1 MRLLALLLSVLA
13 LSNISRA
20 QSSATPTSND
30 MPKLE
35 HFSASQADKSLNPCD
50 NFFQYACKK
59 WNDANPIPPDQAGW

>member
-1 MRLLALLLSVLA
+1 
-13 LSNISRA
+13 
-20 QSSATPTSND
+20 

-59 WNDANPIPPDQAGW
+59 WNDANPIPPDQAGWGTFNSLAIWQLLQI